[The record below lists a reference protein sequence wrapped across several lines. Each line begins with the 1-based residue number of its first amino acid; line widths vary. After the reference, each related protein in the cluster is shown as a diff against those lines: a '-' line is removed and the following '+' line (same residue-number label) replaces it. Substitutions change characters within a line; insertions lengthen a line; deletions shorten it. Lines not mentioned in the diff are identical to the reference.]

1 MTGNS
6 RVIQV
11 IGTIKPSS
19 ALIFTMQGQPDNYEG
34 RQDFG
39 DGDGSLIQHIQ
50 SYHEYYAQDEN
61 WKSHV
66 IAETGLEGWEQDK
79 AERDMLLGEFV
90 PYMKL
95 HCNLSHMEQEARRP
109 LLSGEEL
116 TPERPPI
123 SMLFLTMCRGAAHFS
138 IRGSIGCRS
147 RRSCPILIRPCG
159 LQGAGAGRDRT

>member
-1 MTGNS
+1 MT
-6 RVIQV
+6 R
-11 IGTIKPSS
+11 PSS
-19 ALIFTMQGQPDNYEG
+19 ALILLSGASRTNYEG

-116 TPERPPI
+116 TPEQTAYFHAVLDYVQGCRPLLNQGQYRLPEPPKLSILTRPCRTTRSRCRPRSHMRPPQ
-123 SMLFLTMCRGAAHFS
+123 
-138 IRGSIGCRS
+138 
-147 RRSCPILIRPCG
+147 PV
-159 LQGAGAGRDRT
+159 